1 MVMSQPGRLVY
12 KCRAVIH
19 VKSRAD
25 SESDNYSV
33 RLTTLY
39 DSSQRQS
46 YIVNEVAVA
55 QALRYVQVPS
65 RIVYTSSTTLGKT
78 NKLFILDV
86 KPRSTAADA
95 APLLLTAYG
104 LDKMEL
110 TLPEEPK
117 LNMLRSK
124 FEIRPGHLSNTGVA
138 QPEAPAHLIIG
149 RDNPLHMPEVVARSI
164 RGGSDLYFMR
174 TDCFPGEMLYGETE
188 KSGSKKKKAASGPKT
203 TSTPKPRTSPAAG
216 KKQEKA
222 ARVRTPPAARRRP
235 DTAAEGQPIAGP
247 SGIRDRCRQDSS
259 PAISLAASDSMVS
272 SLGRTASDTPV
283 RDGGERK
290 RSVSRERA
298 LICARKSRADEVSLA
313 DEAQDSSASKSRAV
327 SPDGVARGSGT
338 SRSRAASPKV
348 VARDSSTGSFATA
361 SPRDVSRGSN
371 ANSSSAASSEGK
383 ERGSSSEGSED
394 GSSDEEDSDSS
405 GDSDSSSNDDS
416 DSGRRKLAKAEAVI
430 KSRLADLIKAQK
442 KMKRADKQIKKQL
455 KEQMEKERKKDEL
468 KKIAAERAEKETADR
483 WPPRPEQQRK
493 RRLAR
498 KSRRLT
504 G

>member
-1 MVMSQPGRLVY
+1 MCKKCLSHSKRDGGRTKQCEEQHKEDHWLCRSFSDPEGLGIERRLLPVVTSQPGRLVY
-12 KCRAVIH
+12 KCRTVIH
-19 VKSRAD
+19 VKCRAD

-39 DSSQRQS
+39 DSNQRQS
-46 YIVNEVAVA
+46 YIVNEVAMA

-65 RIVYTSSTTLGKT
+65 KIVYTSSTTLGKT

-95 APLLLTAYG
+95 DPLLLTAYG

-138 QPEAPAHLIIG
+138 QPAVPAHLIIG

-174 TDCFPGEMLYGETE
+174 NDFCPGEMLYGERE
-188 KSGSKKKKAASGPKT
+188 KSGTKKKKAASGPKT

-235 DTAAEGQPIAGP
+235 DTAAEGQPIASP
-247 SGIRDRCRQDSS
+247 SCIRDRRQQDSS

-327 SPDGVARGSGT
+327 SPEGVARGSGT

-361 SPRDVSRGSN
+361 SPRDVSRGSS

-383 ERGSSSEGSED
+383 ERGSSSEGSKD
-394 GSSDEEDSDSS
+394 GSSDEVDSDSG

-416 DSGRRKLAKAEAVI
+416 DSGL
-430 KSRLADLIKAQK
+430 D
-442 KMKRADKQIKKQL
+442 
-455 KEQMEKERKKDEL
+455 
-468 KKIAAERAEKETADR
+468 
-483 WPPRPEQQRK
+483 
-493 RRLAR
+493 
-498 KSRRLT
+498 
-504 G
+504 